1 MVQMVCLKIIL
12 MISDELQLISQVD
25 IEQAQNRRVRW
36 LKSESQLLVAVELYQ
51 NQELLIFRP

>member
-1 MVQMVCLKIIL
+1 